1 MFSAAVSFPAKE
13 LYNPRAFFTHAAS
26 LDQGCP
32 HCPRFPTAAS
42 RRSPGRVSVPVWLI
56 ILSDQLP
63 IAGLAGRYPANNLI
77 GHGPLRRREAGEPVP
92 RFAPWRSCGIN
103 PGFPGLFRTFGH
115 VPMRYSPVRRSP
127 PGPKPRAAARLACIR
142 RAASVQSEPGSNSS
156 VFSLKFGVPALGMV
170 AAPAGNAKHCG
181 GRCHSRAPGVFR
193 LSPGPAPAYDGCLL
207 VFSKTVKERG
217 LFSGGKHS
225 PNAAQAGKR
234 IIQFFSGEICTFL
247 DFFFTSAA
255 APLT

>member
-77 GHGPLRRREAGEPVP
+77 GHGPLRRREAGCPVP

-103 PGFPGLFRTFGH
+103 PGFPGLFRTCGH

-127 PGPKPRAAARLACIR
+127 PGPKPRAAARLACVR

-156 VFSLKFGVPALGMV
+156 VFSLKFG
-170 AAPAGNAKHCG
+170 
-181 GRCHSRAPGVFR
+181 SRRSEWSRPR
-193 LSPGPAPAYDGCLL
+193 RMMRR
-207 VFSKTVKERG
+207 RG
-217 LFSGGKHS
+217 LSFAS
-225 PNAAQAGKR
+225 AG
-234 IIQFFSGEICTFL
+234 FFSG
-247 DFFFTSAA
+247 
-255 APLT
+255 

>member
-13 LYNPRAFFTHAAS
+13 LYDPKAFFTHAAS

-77 GHGPLRRREAGEPVP
+77 GHGPLRRREAGKPVP

-103 PGFPGLFRTFGH
+103 PGFPGLFRSFGH

-127 PGPKPRAAARLACIR
+127 PRPKPRAAARLACVR

-156 VFSLKFGVPALGMV
+156 VCCLKVVPGARNGRPPRASRAGGKAPPPPAPDGVR
-170 AAPAGNAKHCG
+170 G
-181 GRCHSRAPGVFR
+181 GR
-193 LSPGPAPAYDGCLL
+193 LSIGGAFIC
-207 VFSKTVKERG
+207 ER
-217 LFSGGKHS
+217 
-225 PNAAQAGKR
+225 R
-234 IIQFFSGEICTFL
+234 
-247 DFFFTSAA
+247 FFFPVVSRPGARS
-255 APLT
+255 